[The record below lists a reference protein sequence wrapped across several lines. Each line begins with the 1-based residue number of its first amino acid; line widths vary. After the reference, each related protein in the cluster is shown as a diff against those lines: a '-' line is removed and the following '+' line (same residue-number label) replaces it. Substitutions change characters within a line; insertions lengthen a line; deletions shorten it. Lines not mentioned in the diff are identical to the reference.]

1 MSGDFD
7 ANYPNYPNPPVETVS
22 AEVVAPPR
30 RSGLKTC
37 LIGCLILF
45 LIALCVCGGV
55 AWYVYANLDHFKSM
69 MSDATRNAIVSGIQ
83 ESDLDEEEKQAVV
96 AQVDRVV
103 EQYKSGEITTQQL
116 GRVMEELAQSPLM
129 GVILIYSIEAK
140 YIQPSGLSA
149 DEKDQARRTM
159 QRALRG
165 VLEEKIRQEE
175 LETAMDYVSVKDANG
190 SRQLKNSVSD
200 DDLRAFLAEL
210 KERADSAEI
219 PDEPFEVKIGEEFR
233 QAIDRA
239 LGEG

>member
-1 MSGDFD
+1 MSTDPF
-7 ANYPNYPNPPVETVS
+7 ANVAKPSVETVS
-22 AEVVAPPR
+22 AEVVEPPR
-30 RSGLKTC
+30 RSGAKTC

-45 LIALCVCGGV
+45 LIALCVCGGI
-55 AWYVYANLDHFKSM
+55 AWYVYANLGHFKNM
-69 MSDATRNAIVSGIQ
+69 MSDAARQAIVSGIQ
-83 ESDLDEEEKQAVV
+83 ESDLSEEEKQAVIS
-96 AQVDRVV
+96 QVDRVV
-103 EQYKSGEITTQQL
+103 DQYKSGEITTQEL
-116 GRVMEELAQSPLM
+116 GKVMEELAQSPLM

-149 DEKDQARRTM
+149 EEKDQARRTM
-159 QRALRG
+159 QRVLRG

-175 LETAMDYVSVKDANG
+175 LETALDYVTVKGANDT
-190 SRQLKNSVSD
+190 RELKNSVSD
-200 DDLRAFLAEL
+200 DELRAFVAEL